1 MVLTIF
7 TATREAALSVSA
19 VRMQRVEE
27 SQLHL
32 HFIVQMVIRNYPGN
46 FTVTV
51 TYTLSDENGL
61 SLQYDMESDKDT
73 LANLT
78 KSQLL

>member
-1 MVLTIF
+1 
-7 TATREAALSVSA
+7 
-19 VRMQRVEE
+19 
-27 SQLHL
+27 
-32 HFIVQMVIRNYPGN
+32 MVIRIIL
-46 FTVTV
+46 VTLQLQF

-78 KSQLL
+78 NHSYFNMDGHDSGDVLSQKVWIDA